1 MFLKIRHTEPMKI
14 IKSRLTVKY
23 SHSEVMV
30 RKDNVLKDSH
40 TEFMEIIE
48 SCPKGLSF

>member
-1 MFLKIRHTEPMKI
+1 MKI
-14 IKSRLTVKY
+14 IKSILTVKY